1 MANYLKS
8 EIYRLARKRALY
20 VFWAVCA
27 LAPVLMTMF
36 TAAYG
41 TERYANTEFVFKV
54 TTGSWSM
61 IFFVVPVVV
70 SLLLMDEF
78 ADGTLKNTAA
88 YGISR
93 SKVFYGKWILELA
106 VLAVAWV
113 VTYISLTASVFL
125 LLTNNGTSNFTDF
138 NTSILGVLP
147 LTLAALAVS
156 HCLCF
161 LIENTL
167 THLVSYAVLIIVL
180 PELYYLL
187 AEGMPALQEIVNN
200 VPLFP
205 YAAAN
210 DLAWLKSDG
219 MLLCWAV
226 GMGYMLIAFLISS
239 KPVMRKEYK

>member
-20 VFWAVCA
+20 ALWAVCA
-27 LAPVLMTMF
+27 LAPVLITMF
-36 TAAYG
+36 IAAYG

-54 TTGSWSM
+54 ATSSWSL
-61 IFFVVPVVV
+61 IFFVVPLVV

-93 SKVFYGKWILELA
+93 NKVFYGKWILELA

-113 VTYISLTASVFL
+113 VTYISLITSVFL
-125 LLTNNGTSNFTDF
+125 LLTNNGTSHFMEF
-138 NTSILGVLP
+138 NSSILGVLP

-161 LIENTL
+161 LIENSL

-180 PELYYLL
+180 PELYYML
-187 AEGMPALQEIVNN
+187 AKGMPALQEIVNH

-210 DLAWLKSDG
+210 DHAWTESNG

-226 GMGYMLIAFLISS
+226 GTGYMIVAFLVST
-239 KPVMRKEYK
+239 KPVMRKEFK